1 MVKCVFSFQ
10 HDTMNTT
17 LCYFEDV
24 NIICT
29 SARELFAAF
38 FTHWIF
44 YCPYHS
50 ALNRSALVNRLCLL
64 CWYVENCCHFLEVD
78 VANWC

>member
-38 FTHWIF
+38 F
-44 YCPYHS
+44 Y
-50 ALNRSALVNRLCLL
+50 ALDILL
-64 CWYVENCCHFLEVD
+64 SISLSFEQISFGQ
-78 VANWC
+78 